1 MTMTTAARNT
11 ASRRLLLS
19 SLALNFFFI
28 GIIGA
33 FATRF
38 HFAAIHPTGR
48 PHTAAARIE
57 WLAERLGPADAEK
70 LRIAFHPRETEAEH
84 TREAVGRA
92 YERLRETLRAEPF
105 DSGALR
111 TTMAEVRAVR
121 LIYEQ
126 TVHEIVI
133 AAVPTLSHEGR
144 IALAN

>member
-1 MTMTTAARNT
+1 MTMTTAARDT

-105 DSGALR
+105 DSGPRLYEEHNEYHR
-111 TTMAEVRAVR
+111 EQEHHEKGEKVRN
-121 LIYEQ
+121 
-126 TVHEIVI
+126 
-133 AAVPTLSHEGR
+133 TLEDGVTGLVGLVSV
-144 IALAN
+144 